1 MHQFKEHPQSWTR
14 VDTILEYSQ
23 NPQTKY
29 FALQILEDLIKSR
42 WRILPKEQRD
52 GIKNYIVNLVIKL
65 STSDDVRLKNVL
77 LLGQSNK
84 VLVQVRVIQSNL
96 EKIGLVTFLA
106 GLWILFAA
114 LFKCG

>member
-106 GLWILFAA
+106 GLWI
-114 LFKCG
+114 